1 MRLSRGR
8 ACHTRGYRCHSS
20 RKGEEG
26 ETSRSPFVAL
36 PMDEAPARYAS
47 AMRYL
52 ALASLALCLLS
63 SACGRAGGGSGTV
76 TPSTGAPG
84 STGAA
89 RGTPVAHSPEAQAA
103 IDAALR
109 DATTRLGGVAA
120 SVERAEQ
127 REWGDSSLG
136 CPQPGSFYAQV
147 ITPGYLIVVAGGA
160 KRLEYHTDTRGRAV
174 MCREL

>member
-1 MRLSRGR
+1 M
-8 ACHTRGYRCHSS
+8 
-20 RKGEEG
+20 
-26 ETSRSPFVAL
+26 
-36 PMDEAPARYAS
+36 
-47 AMRYL
+47 
-52 ALASLALCLLS
+52 
-63 SACGRAGGGSGTV
+63 
-76 TPSTGAPG
+76 
-84 STGAA
+84 
-89 RGTPVAHSPEAQAA
+89 AHSPEAQTA

-109 DATTRLGGVAA
+109 DAATRLGGVTA

-136 CPQPGSFYAQV
+136 CPQPGFFYTQV